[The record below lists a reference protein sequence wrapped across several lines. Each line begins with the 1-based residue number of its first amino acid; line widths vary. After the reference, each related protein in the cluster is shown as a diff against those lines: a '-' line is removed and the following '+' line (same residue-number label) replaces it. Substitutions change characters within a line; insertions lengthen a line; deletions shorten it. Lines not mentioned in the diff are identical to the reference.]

1 MLDLDA
7 GKYAMF
13 VWPAY
18 GVSAVAFIG
27 MIAMS
32 LGFSRRWRK
41 RAEELKAP
49 ERTDL
54 ERKGGE

>member
-18 GVSAVAFIG
+18 GVSALAFIG

-32 LGFSRRWRK
+32 LSFSRRWRK
-41 RAEELKAP
+41 RAEELKASAP
-49 ERTDL
+49 ERAS
-54 ERKGGE
+54 EE